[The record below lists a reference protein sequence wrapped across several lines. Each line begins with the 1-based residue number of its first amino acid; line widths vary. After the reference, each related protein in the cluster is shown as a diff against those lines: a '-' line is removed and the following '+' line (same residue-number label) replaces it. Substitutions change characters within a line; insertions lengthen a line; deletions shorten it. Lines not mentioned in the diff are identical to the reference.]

1 MKINFVEK
9 QTDILYNPPKKNKT
23 FYQICKFENHD
34 NKICVRKII
43 INEYG
48 ILSNILEK
56 NYDPDKIK
64 KFVTNQ
70 KLNKFKIYPTNDLS
84 LVSLPN
90 PNEIFSSISPL
101 LNQDNQFSGF
111 ERL

>member
-1 MKINFVEK
+1 M
-9 QTDILYNPPKKNKT
+9 
-23 FYQICKFENHD
+23 CK
-34 NKICVRKII
+34 KII

-56 NYDPDKIK
+56 IMIPKKKKNLNY
-64 KFVTNQ
+64 TNQ